1 MAVNKVNFGG
11 NTLIDLT
18 NDTVAVDTL
27 LKGITAHN
35 AAGEIMTGTF
45 EGGGITAENLTADL
59 LERATTVLE
68 SRVVIP
74 AGYYVNED
82 IILTEWATGQ
92 FNPAGTTNFAILTE
106 LIGFVPRYAAL
117 IANGDGLKNAN
128 MILAIF
134 GSNGSG
140 RAIYTGSK
148 ASLSTTY
155 TISTNSTG
163 PTINNAGI
171 VFPAISSAKYGSFNY
186 RWFAFR

>member
-1 MAVNKVNFGG
+1 MKPLGIL
-11 NTLIDLT
+11 TSDLLT
-18 NDTVAVDTL
+18 RPSEL
-27 LKGITAHN
+27 
-35 AAGEIMTGTF
+35 
-45 EGGGITAENLTADL
+45 TAEV
-59 LERATTVLE
+59 R
-68 SRVVIP
+68 IP
-74 AGYYVNED
+74 AGYFVNED

-117 IANGDGLKNAN
+117 IGNGDGLKNAN